1 MHLKP
6 KAHKVKKAVKH
17 GNFNIGRYR
26 QQRLRAKGL
35 KFATLYDDNAVWK
48 RYLIAAVIGMMAGV
62 LVQFMIKNT
71 GLYNT
76 GLSAIIQGFARLIY
90 TVMSI
95 NGADETVAKLIFNLL
110 FWVAFFIANI
120 PLMILGHFKIGKLFT
135 KLTIIFLLFNTLTG
149 FGLSYIP
156 GVEKIMLF
164 GNTRPSYHITVSGET
179 IPNYLWVKCHIS
191 IIPFWYNG
199 ETPTYIIHD
208 GIRNAYIIY
217 EPDYDP
223 FKSLFLL
230 LYGVV
235 YGIGIASLYSVL
247 YIIGGSS
254 GGMDFIGFYYSV
266 KRQKS
271 INNVLSLVAFGSM
284 LTGVIIGSYIPAG
297 VAVSEH
303 CWNIEWFFSANL
315 VSSIIAVFV
324 FKTVLSRLYPSS
336 QQCKVEIYTDK
347 VEEVI
352 DNLKK
357 SCYNRSLSSSRIK
370 GSYSKSERAVL
381 WTVCFYNEL
390 PRLIYHIR
398 EEDPNCLI
406 TAVLVR
412 DIDGVVNV
420 LQQGSIEN

>member
-6 KAHKVKKAVKH
+6 RTKPKKVKRTVSH
-17 GNFNIGRYR
+17 GNFSIGRYR
-26 QQRLRAKGL
+26 QQRIKAKGL

-48 RYLIAAVIGMMAGV
+48 RYLICAIVGVLAGA

-76 GLSAIIQGFARLIY
+76 GLSSIVQGFARLIY
-90 TVMSI
+90 TIMSI
-95 NGADETVAKLIFNLL
+95 NEAPEPVAKLVFNLL

-120 PLMILGHFKIGKLFT
+120 PLMILGYYKIGKLFT
-135 KLTIIFLLFNTLTG
+135 KLTFTFLLSTTLTG

-156 GVEKIMLF
+156 GIETVMLF
-164 GNTRPSYHITVSGET
+164 GNTRPSYHLNVNGDRID
-179 IPNYLWVKCHIS
+179 NYLWIKCHIS
-191 IIPFWYNG
+191 VIPFWYNG
-199 ETPTYIIHD
+199 EAPTYID
-208 GIRNAYIIY
+208 NNKWIIY

-247 YIIGGSS
+247 YIVGGSS

-266 KRQKS
+266 KHQKS
-271 INNVLSLVAFGSM
+271 INNVLSLVAFSSM
-284 LTGVIIGSYIPAG
+284 LTGVIIGSYIPSG
-297 VAVSEH
+297 IAVSEH
-303 CWNIEWFFSANL
+303 CWKLEWFFSANL

-324 FKTVLSRLYPSS
+324 FKTVLSRLYPST
-336 QQCKVEIYTDK
+336 QQCKVEIYTSK

-352 DNLKK
+352 ENLKK
-357 SCYNRSLSSSRIK
+357 SRYNRSLSSSKIR
-370 GSYSKSERAVL
+370 GSYSKKERDVL

-406 TAVLVR
+406 TAILVR

-420 LQQGSIEN
+420 LQQGSIEI